1 MSHKKRILY
10 VITQGAWGG
19 AQRYVFDLA
28 TNLSGDF
35 EVALAIGEADKP
47 HDLQEKMLQFPNI
60 KLLNLKHLRRSISP
74 WHDILAV
81 LELVS
86 IYKNAEPDIVHLNSS
101 KAGVIGSLAKVY
113 YSIFFPHHSIKIVY
127 TVHGWVFKEPLS
139 KLIKEIYFWAEK
151 ITARWKKKII
161 VLSKEE
167 EKIAMY
173 DMGLKIEKLSLI
185 PLGVDSIKF
194 LDQATAKDFLE
205 KKLEC
210 KFADTKI
217 VGTIANLFHTKG
229 LDVLVNAVNKI
240 KEKVSAQG
248 GSVLGGK
255 GKVKFVIIGDGPE
268 KECLVNLIKIYNLE
282 AEILL
287 AGSISDASKYLSAF
301 DLFVLPSRKEG
312 LPYTL
317 LEAGQAHLPVIAT
330 EVGGVPSLIK
340 DKVNGLLIKSED
352 PDALA
357 GALEYAL
364 DHAEEMKVMAGKSL
378 EGHELSEM
386 LQVTEDL
393 YKSI

>member
-1 MSHKKRILY
+1 MPYKKRILY

-28 TNLSGDF
+28 TKSSDDF
-35 EVALAIGEADKP
+35 EVALAVGEFDKP
-47 HDLQEKMLQFPNI
+47 HDLQEKLLQFPNI

-74 WHDILAV
+74 WHDMMAV

-113 YSIFFPHHSIKIVY
+113 YSIFFPHHSIKIIY
-127 TVHGWVFKEPLS
+127 TVHGWVFKEPSS
-139 KLIKEIYFWAEK
+139 KLIKEMYFWAEK

-167 EKIAMY
+167 EKIAVV
-173 DMGLKIEKLSLI
+173 DLGLKTEKLSLI
-185 PLGVDSIKF
+185 PLGIDSIKF
-194 LDQATAKDFLE
+194 LDQSVAVDFLS
-205 KKLEC
+205 KKLNC
-210 KFADTKI
+210 NFGDIKI

-240 KEKVSAQG
+240 KEKAQ
-248 GSVLGGK
+248 

-268 KECLVNLIKIYNLE
+268 KENLVSLIKIYNLE
-282 AEILL
+282 NEILL
-287 AGSISDASKYLSAF
+287 AGSITDASKYLPAF
-301 DLFVLPSRKEG
+301 DLFILPSRKEG

-317 LEAGQAHLPVIAT
+317 LEAGQAQLPIIAT

-340 DKVNGLLIKSED
+340 DKVNGLLIKPED
-352 PDALA
+352 PTALA
-357 GALEYAL
+357 NALEYAIE
-364 DHAEEMKVMAGKSL
+364 HPEEMRVMANKPL
-378 EGHELSEM
+378 EHRDLTEM
-386 LQVTEDL
+386 LKATEEL

>member
-1 MSHKKRILY
+1 MSHKKRVLY

-28 TNLSGDF
+28 TNLGDDF
-35 EVALAIGEADKP
+35 EVALAVGEADKP
-47 HDLQEKMLQFPNI
+47 HDLQDKILQFPNI

-101 KAGVIGSLAKVY
+101 KAGVVGSLAKVY
-113 YSIFFPHHSIKIVY
+113 YSIFFPHHSVKIVY

-139 KLIKEIYFWAEK
+139 KFIKEIYFWAEK

-167 EKIAMY
+167 EKIAEA
-173 DMGLKIEKLSLI
+173 DLGLKIEKLSLI
-185 PLGVDSIKF
+185 PLGVDGIKF
-194 LDQATAKDFLE
+194 LDQAVAKDFLE

-210 KFADTKI
+210 KFADVKI

-240 KEKVSAQG
+240 KEKV
-248 GSVLGGK
+248 K

-268 KECLVNLIKIYNLE
+268 KESLVNLIKIYNLE
-282 AEILL
+282 NEILL
-287 AGSISDASKYLSAF
+287 VGSIPDASKYLSAF
-301 DLFVLPSRKEG
+301 DLFVLSSRKEG

-317 LEAGQAHLPVIAT
+317 LEANQAQVPIIAT
-330 EVGGVPSLIK
+330 EVGGVPSLVK
-340 DKVNGLLIKSED
+340 DKINGLLIKPED
-352 PDALA
+352 PTALA
-357 GALEYAL
+357 GALEYAF
-364 DHAEEMKVMAGKSL
+364 DHSEEMRTMAINSLEHHDLSQMLQSAEE
-378 EGHELSEM
+378 
-386 LQVTEDL
+386 L
-393 YKSI
+393 YRSV